1 MRLIVVS
8 LAAAAAL
15 GACSEQTPPAT
26 PEAPA
31 SAPAS
36 SAAAST
42 SAPAGAQPPANTPA
56 PPAPSDACGAAER
69 QSWIGRPRGELP
81 AAPAGANWRVYE
93 TGQPVTQD
101 FRPDRLNIE
110 IDPAKQTVVRVS
122 CG

>member
-1 MRLIVVS
+1 MRLIVIS
-8 LAAAAAL
+8 LAAVAAL
-15 GACSEQTPPAT
+15 GACSQPSPPAT
-26 PEAPA
+26 PEEPA
-31 SAPAS
+31 SAPTP

-42 SAPAGAQPPANTPA
+42 PPAAQPPVNEPA
-56 PPAPSDACGAAER
+56 APAPSDACGAAER